1 MSWERFVEGELEAL
15 RKADRWREC
24 IAVETHGPEGAID
37 GKAVISFSSN
47 DYLGLSQHPALR
59 HAAHAAIDRYGTSAA
74 ASRLIGG
81 TRELH
86 LELEQT
92 IAQWQN
98 TAAAIVFPTGFAAN
112 LGVLS
117 TLGAADVTVFSD
129 ELNHASIIDGCRLS
143 KAQVQVYRHVDMDHL
158 AALMRAAPARKIVVT
173 DSVFS
178 MDGDTAPLADLA
190 QLCAREGAL
199 LVVDE
204 AHAVLGPD
212 LGHTDAEVLRVGTLS
227 KTLGSQGGWVAGSR
241 ALIQLLVN
249 RARSFVFTT
258 GLAPADAAA
267 GLAAV
272 RIMMSPEGEALRA
285 RLRSYVER
293 VKPSHPSPIIPIIIG
308 ADAAALR
315 AAADLLAQGLYV
327 PAVRPP
333 TVPRGTARLRVT
345 VSAAHTSEMIDRL
358 LRALG
363 PHLHG
368 STGSPRTEQ

>member
-1 MSWERFVEGELEAL
+1 MSWRQHVEGELEAL

-24 IAVETHGPEGAID
+24 RVVETHGPEGTVD
-37 GKAVISFSSN
+37 GQLIVSFSSN

-59 HAAHAAIDRYGTSAA
+59 EAAHAAIERYGTSAG

-92 IAQWQN
+92 IAQWRE
-98 TAAAIVFPTGFAAN
+98 TEAALVFPTGFAAN

-117 TLGAADVTVFSD
+117 TLGAADVTIFSD

-143 KAQVQVYRHVDMDHL
+143 KAQVQVYRHVDLDHL
-158 AALMRAAPARKIVVT
+158 ATLLRATAGRKLVVT

-178 MDGDTAPLADLA
+178 MDGDTAPLTELA
-190 QLCAREGAL
+190 ALCARDGAL
-199 LVVDE
+199 LVIDE
-204 AHAVLGPD
+204 AHAVLGPH
-212 LGHTDAEVLRVGTLS
+212 LSHTHAEVLQVGTLS
-227 KTLGSQGGWVAGSR
+227 KTLGSQGGWVAGPR

-258 GLAPADAAA
+258 GLSPADAAA

-272 RIMMSPEGEALRA
+272 RIMMSAEGDALRR
-285 RLRSYVER
+285 RLRRYVEQI
-293 VKPSHPSPIIPIIIG
+293 KPSHPSPIIPIIIG

-315 AAADLLAQGLYV
+315 AAEDMLAQGLYV

-333 TVPRGTARLRVT
+333 TVPPGTARLRVT
-345 VSAAHTSEMIDRL
+345 VSAAHTTQMIDRL
-358 LRALG
+358 QQALRV
-363 PHLHG
+363 HV
-368 STGSPRTEQ
+368 PR